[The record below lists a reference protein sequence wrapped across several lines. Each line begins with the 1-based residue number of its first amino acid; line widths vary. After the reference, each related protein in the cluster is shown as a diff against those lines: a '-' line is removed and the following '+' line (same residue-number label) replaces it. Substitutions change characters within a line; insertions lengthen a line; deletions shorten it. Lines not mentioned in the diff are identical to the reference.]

1 MVPRDGGDGS
11 HGQAGTYIA
20 AMTETNHDAIA
31 REVSRSKLAM
41 LMGSVDTGKTT
52 LAIESARLAL
62 GSGRTVAL
70 VDADVG
76 NSTVGPPACVGL
88 KVLRTPEDIEKVHT
102 PDRLHFV
109 GTITPARLVLQ
120 QVVATVAMV
129 DKARTLADL
138 VILDTT
144 AVVSGVAG
152 ETLKYHKAELCRPD
166 KVVALQRGGEMEP
179 VVGMLRRFLGLE
191 VTVAPTDPNV
201 MPLSPDERAQRR
213 TDAFARALAPPL
225 DRWKVRPTVFA
236 PTLPMGLN
244 LGRLDEVLV
253 GVQDEGG
260 GCLGLGILSNE
271 EDGLRVMTN
280 TGEGMKGLRLGS
292 MRLNPETLESSVISL
307 REVMFGV

>member
-1 MVPRDGGDGS
+1 MGGADGS
-11 HGQAGTYIA
+11 RGPPATYIA
-20 AMTETNHDAIA
+20 KMTDTSHDAIA
-31 REVSRSKLAM
+31 REVSRSGLAM

-52 LAIESARLAL
+52 LALQSARLAI
-62 GSGRTVAL
+62 GAGRTVAL

-88 KVLRTPEDIEKVHT
+88 KVLRTLEDIDNVHT

-129 DKARTLADL
+129 DKARALADL

-191 VTVAPTDPNV
+191 VTVAPTDPNLI
-201 MPLSPDERAQRR
+201 PLSPDERAQRR
-213 TDAFARALAPPL
+213 TEAFARALAPPL
-225 DRWKVRPTVFA
+225 ERWKVRPTVFA

-292 MRLNPETLESSVISL
+292 MRLDPITLESSVISL